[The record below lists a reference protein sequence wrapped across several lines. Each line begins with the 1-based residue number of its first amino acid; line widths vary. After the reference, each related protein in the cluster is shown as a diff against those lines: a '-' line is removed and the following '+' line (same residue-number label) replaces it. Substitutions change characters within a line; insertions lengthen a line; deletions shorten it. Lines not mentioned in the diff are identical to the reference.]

1 MATAGRILILP
12 KGNWDATKTY
22 DNLDLVA
29 HNGKAWLA
37 KKPSV
42 GIAPSE
48 ANVEYWHDFL
58 GVLFT
63 AEGMGALPNTG
74 GYISGIFGIV
84 NGEYY
89 TEFHNA
95 DGRTYHRIKGSDD
108 NYRDLILGLDID
120 PSYAITKDGVYSR
133 YKLYGEH
140 NKPGA
145 SDVGAIPTSEKGQAL
160 FVDDLLASF
169 PAPTLVFW
177 GGDTLNTPFKSGLTN
192 AMSGFGIAYGDSN
205 YHTAIAWPTGKG
217 EMWMHSI
224 SGGVASGWVL
234 K

>member
-1 MATAGRILILP
+1 MASAGRILILP
-12 KGNWDATKTY
+12 KGNWDATTTY
-22 DNLDLVA
+22 ENLDLVA

-37 KKPSV
+37 KKASV
-42 GIAPSE
+42 GIEPDE
-48 ANVEYWHDFL
+48 TKTEYWHDFL
-58 GVLFT
+58 GMLFT
-63 AEGMGALPNTG
+63 AEGMGALPKTG

-140 NKPGA
+140 NNTMKPGVI
-145 SDVGAIPTSEKGQAL
+145 DVASEKDIENYFSTL
-160 FVDDLLASF
+160 ENNTLTTVKFNVTTNINDVIKDYSF
-169 PAPTLVFW
+169 TAMVSK
-177 GGDTLNTPFKSGLTN
+177 LNTEYGNIL
-192 AMSGFGIAYGDSN
+192 GFVPAVGCVSN
-205 YHTAIAWPTGKG
+205 R
-217 EMWMHSI
+217 I
-224 SGGVASGWVL
+224 SGSTWAGWTKL
-234 K
+234 